1 MAIKTINFLPSVFRT
16 DTNQKFLNATL
27 DQLVTPPNL
36 QRINGYVGRTNAP
49 TFKSSDNY
57 QPEPSALRRNYQ
69 LEPSVVVKDA
79 NGNVNFFSS
88 YIDLLQQIKHDG
100 GLIDDH
106 SRLFASESY
115 SFDGLFDFDKLVNF
129 NQYYWLPDGP
139 DAVDI
144 YGANVDTERQFTV
157 TRDPVSGTYNIDG
170 YGTVDNPTLKLAHGG
185 IYTFVVD
192 QPGYP
197 FWIQSYPGTSGRRP
211 RQNNLTTRTIV
222 GVENN
227 GTDQGIITFRV
238 PQPTAQDYYTRMS
251 LVATVDGSTNLGYRQ
266 LQGQLL
272 STLTDSLGGID
283 GLKSQL
289 LNKTFIFTNQDIDD
303 VQWTISSNISGINTP
318 IDPAL
323 VVPVED
329 RRGVWRINLVA
340 NGSGDFTIDL
350 QTNIAVANN
359 QKVYVKGGVERGEF
373 TYYLDPDAQAFLP
386 VPDITAPS
394 AVLYYQDGAIAT
406 MVGFM
411 DVVSVSNST
420 INVDNEILGS
430 TNYTS
435 PNGVKFTNGLK
446 VRFDTS
452 AIPNSYDSKIYYV
465 DGVGTGIK
473 LLPITDFLT
482 PEDYAV
488 NGVES
493 QDYITINRGSM
504 DLNGWSRSNRWFHM
518 DVIISTASYNNV
530 ELILDQASRANRPII
545 EFDADIQLFN
555 FGRVAKAPIDILYL
569 DPIDAFEDI
578 ELETTYVLD
587 GVTLQDGMRVVF
599 ANDFD
604 PNITNK
610 IYTINI
616 ELINGV
622 NIINLVLADDYEI
635 QPYNNL
641 VVLQGT
647 SQGKEFYYD
656 GADWIESQAKTGI
669 NQTPLFDVIDTNGYS
684 ITDATIYPGSN
695 FTGTKIFSYKVGT
708 GNNDSVLGF
717 PLSYRNF
724 NQIGDIQFVNNF
736 DTDVFSYT
744 DNSNISL
751 NRNLLR
757 KNISLTQYTPRN
769 IWTTTS
775 EPSKQFQIIQS
786 VYNGTTA
793 GIPFD
798 ITANASG
805 QLPYF
810 RVYKNSIELSVSQYS
825 LLTIGVRKFVD
836 ITNSSPAL
844 GDHYD
849 ILIYSD
855 TVSDLGYYEVPK
867 NLDYNTENK
876 NFTDLTLGQ
885 LRNHLTTIVGNSN
898 RIVGNAL
905 GSNNIRDVPVKQQG
919 GSIVQHAS
927 PVLYSELFLVDH
939 DTNFIK
945 GLNLARH
952 EYSNIK
958 NKFLELSATMSGLDL
973 TDAVVTTDVIL
984 KKINEVKNRTFPWYY
999 SDMVPYGDTKNVIEY
1014 PIVNAEIRG
1023 YEITSIFDD
1032 FALSNRGTLVYINN
1046 VQLVKG
1052 LDYTFDTTRA
1062 GFTIAADYPL
1072 NAGDTLTIVEYENT
1086 DGNYIPETPT
1096 KLGLYPKFRPSMYLD
1111 NTYREPVMVIQGH
1124 DGSITPAFGDFRD
1137 DLLLEFEKRIYNNIK
1152 ADYTANDFDLHN
1164 YIPGKFRTQNYSY
1177 SEFNRLLTS
1186 PFLKWAGSN
1195 RVDFTNNTYFD
1206 AGDPFTWNYRRF
1218 RDSVNGEQ
1226 LTGAWRSIF
1235 KYMFDTDRPHQ
1246 CPWEMLGFSEQPDW
1260 WETRYGPAPY
1270 TGGNLVLW
1278 EELSRGYIHAGPRA
1292 GVDSRFAR
1300 PVLLNFIPVDEF
1312 GQLRSPDQFL
1322 VRGFNSNDANAS
1334 YAVGDQGPVETAWR
1348 RSSDF
1353 PFALQQAI
1361 AISQPGYY
1369 FGTLMNVT
1377 RYYKNTVLGQYV
1389 LSDTLGRITST
1400 EIDINGDATGLTVVR
1415 SAGYINWV
1423 ADYLKNQGIDPVTK
1437 LTTYFNNVKVQLAY
1451 KMAGFSDPTLLEVIA
1466 EQSSP
1471 TSTNSG
1477 VVIPAEN
1484 YNLAL
1489 YKSTPI
1495 NTIVYS
1501 AVIVEKSSNGYTVS
1515 GYDQDNPY
1523 FTIIP
1528 SLANNNAYGI
1538 KVNADTGVIYNDFQ
1552 QYKLTVPYGYE
1563 FTNKQQIVDFLIS
1576 YERYLRAIGM
1586 VMTEFDR
1593 DYEIQRD
1600 FKLSIREF
1608 LSWSQQGWK
1617 ETNILVLS
1625 PILNKLTLAVDSG
1638 TVDAIV
1644 NTPDGS
1650 RILDTGFGF
1659 IRKNQF
1665 TVTRTDNRF
1674 TVTANQGQT
1683 IALATLNVVE
1693 YEHVLIFDN
1702 TTVFN
1707 DIIYK
1712 PELGN
1717 RQYRLKLVGSKT
1729 GGWRGEMNPPGFI
1742 YNNPI
1747 IDEWLPGVDYNK
1759 GSLVTFKGLYYAA
1772 LSDLVAT
1779 TDFIIN
1785 DWRQIPGDQ
1794 VKSGLLPNFS
1804 YNAQRFNNVF
1814 DIDNPEPTLGMED
1827 FSQGMIGFSPR
1838 QYMTDFGIDKTTQ
1851 AKFYQG
1857 FIKEKGTINAIN
1869 AFTAAG
1875 FNGVTSTINLYE
1887 EWALRT
1893 GEYGAIENNQYVE
1906 LQLDEASFTGDPAT
1920 FTLLPNNGSS
1930 TDNIIGITPDLLYRN
1945 TSSYTPEI
1953 YLNRDDTSIYENDI
1967 LAAGYVNEND
1977 VDATIYDIGNYR
1989 SLNSKLSQVTIGY
2002 KIWCAKDFG
2011 GNWNVYRVYETGA
2024 AIISMTYGVDNSVEV
2039 TTKKS
2044 HDLYYGDLIVIK
2056 GFDDRFDGFYQVI
2069 NINSAVSINIIM
2081 TGSTLDQ
2088 LMNAQTVT
2096 GLAPI
2101 MRLQSQRL
2109 KSPTNLA
2116 DITPAKTWK
2125 DNDKLW
2131 VDDNGDGVWSVYNK
2145 STPWSAANLTTSGM
2159 NLTGNTY
2166 VSDSGYGSVAAI
2178 SSDGNFAAAGM
2189 PNVMNGN
2196 VAVFVANVTN
2206 GNVLSQIANIGTTDT
2221 ITEFGSSLDIRGNL
2235 LYVGAPGTSAQYGR
2249 VYVYSFNGNT
2259 TITQIQRLTSNWGS
2273 NTGNQFGYSISAS
2286 SDNTWLFVGAPN
2298 SGNVE
2303 VFHANANNYYTY
2315 ANTISVGSYANV
2327 AFGSIVKT
2335 TSDASQTIISAPYEA
2350 INGISAAGAVYVYDR
2365 SIETFTANGR
2375 TAFFTQQPITSSTVR
2390 VGINGVE
2397 QTAGFTS
2404 NATAI
2409 NFTTAPMVGM
2419 DVTIETNKF
2428 QLMEKL
2434 AAPSLTS
2441 GAGFGGAADISGND
2455 ADIYVSSPG
2464 YSEPGY
2470 HSGLVYRFVNTG
2482 ERYGEV
2488 LATATLP
2495 LVKVGDSFR
2504 INGRLITFGANSV
2517 GSTVGNIQSITAN
2530 INSANIAGIT
2540 ATVTLYDTITITS
2553 NIVSAVDKLVLTP
2566 GNNSNV
2572 FANLGITV
2580 YTNLQTIR
2588 HLGQDDINGFGTQL
2602 SINPS
2607 GNSLIVSGPGSTTY
2621 NNLTIDAETTLLD
2634 QGATTFL
2641 DPIPSAG
2648 AVYVY
2653 GLVSGALSGG
2663 AQDQMT
2669 FVQRLQNSIL
2679 TAYDQFGSSL
2689 ASSHDTLLIGA
2700 PGDDNTVIYADP
2712 ETGAFTRAINA
2723 GTYYTYYNFTGNV
2736 GWDTISSQTPKV
2748 DIDSITRMY
2757 LFDTVSNS
2765 ILTNLDHIDPAKG
2778 KLLGQAEQDIDFW
2791 TAYDPAVYNS
2801 AGATDYVSNDVS
2813 VNLDHTWG
2821 ATQVGKTWW
2830 NLDLVRF
2837 LDYEQGSLPYRA
2849 SNWATMFPGS
2859 QVQVAE
2865 WIVSSEIPGQY
2876 TGDGTPLY
2884 PDDNSAFVS
2893 ETYVDPATKIIRSRY
2908 YYWVINKTSVD
2919 TNITARRNSIV
2930 TLEDMIKNP
2939 QAQGIPYA
2947 AVLRN
2952 DTVSLYNISN
2962 YITGNTTVLHID
2974 YDFVKNENII
2984 HSEYQLIQEGNANSD
2999 IPERIVNKLRDSLA
3013 GRDQYNRAV
3022 PDTTLPIQSNVGI
3035 DRGQTIF
3042 VDRIAAV
3049 KSWVAYVNTVLL
3061 TVPVVNDF
3069 IIDRLYSSEALPIA
3083 EDYDLTVDSYEEL
3096 GYIDVNGL
3104 QSGYVVLVIN
3114 DETQQGLWSTY
3125 TFATSGA
3132 TAAFTLTTTQ
3142 SYYTPFYWSK
3152 IDWYDS
3158 TYEYTVKP
3166 TYQVATI
3173 ADIQTLT
3180 LSSGNTVK
3188 VLNNGRGQWEVYRYD
3203 DTLTESL
3210 VGVQSGTIQLNSNL
3224 YDGSP
3229 ASQYEIRIIF
3239 DTLQN
3244 DIFRERLA
3252 GKFNEMFFFLI
3263 NYILTEQKTVDWI
3276 FKTSF
3281 VSIVH
3286 QLRKLE
3292 QFPNYIRDNQTY
3304 YESYINEVKPYRT
3317 SLREYL
3323 LDYQGSDTYTH
3334 DVTDFDLPST
3344 YDSELGKYRSPDLT
3358 MDKDV
3363 TTVSTTDIY
3372 KDWYANYG
3380 YGIGSIDVVNA
3391 GETQDIPVI
3400 TLGLWNAAT
3409 TVNAGDYVTQPSTG
3423 ANGRVYIN
3431 SVDTIMTLQEV
3442 TGAFTNIIEQLTL
3455 SSNANVWVGNVVTQ
3469 LSTGAYGDVYYT
3481 STGNIVTISNVV
3493 GAFDTTAAANTYLYR
3508 DSATLVANVTAIS
3521 IDNAYI
3527 FRNGANLQVNVGD
3540 INSYTLQSG
3549 GYYEVPQ
3556 VTVTGGGGTGA
3567 NVIAHLDVLT
3577 NTISR
3582 FEIIKPG
3589 TGFTSQPT
3597 ININGTGSG
3606 ALAYAHLV
3614 GEYYIDSLPTTDLT
3628 ISSNVTVYTGN
3639 VVFQPNT
3646 VSQGTVY
3653 ADVINGNVISLIDTS
3668 GTFNNGNL
3676 LYLADSNLATSVTA
3690 VNSYTQ
3696 FIDKSYNKVRTF
3708 NSNLKFDRVSYTSS
3722 IIDWAS
3728 NVTIAANANVRYAGA
3743 AWQAKANVYSTT
3755 TMKLNGNITANVGDY
3770 ITQANANGN
3779 AQVVT
3784 AITAANVITV
3794 GNLTGTYYARGG
3806 NIRINGVSSNVRPAT
3821 VNNIFDY
3828 SQYTKIG
3835 AGDFDNANDRIMAY
3849 YAPGEGMP
3857 GRDLHK
3863 LVYGVEYPGVQ
3874 VQGVKFNAFSSNITS
3889 NIISYHHG
3897 NLSLISSNIIT
3908 RLTLSTNA
3916 NVWVGNTITQLSTGA
3931 YGNVYS
3937 ISTGNVVTLSSVVGA
3952 FSSSTANIY
3961 VYRDGAN
3968 LTANVTAISN
3978 VNDYFDF
3985 TTTEYATGEYLT
3997 VSNLD
4002 LPVSANLTFKIVNIT
4017 NDRLQLS
4024 EIAGATFSI
4033 AHGSNVALRYYDDND
4048 PINLDSSIQSAYM
4061 DSALGTRAEDINI
4074 DGGAYYDTF
4083 SSHAPEELIP
4093 GQTFDHLAIKV
4104 YTKLFSNT
4112 QIVAYRMVSNTI
4124 ANSSG
4129 TNASLWPQYYKIAN
4143 TSVLSANLNLT
4154 DTSISVANASVF
4166 STPNIAYN
4174 TPGVIYINSEKI
4186 IYWRNYATE
4195 SKIAW
4200 AANAVISTG
4209 SLITYSG
4216 NIYLTSGNVYATTFA
4231 NITANVTQVSA
4242 NTLAQIRRGADK
4254 TGTPLVHAS
4263 GSTVEDSGYTALIPS
4278 SGSTDGN
4285 VHLGTWLNLNPDTAQ
4300 RSFVTDLGD
4309 FMTNEADAYITTT
4322 YSSAFLEG
4330 SGLENSDTVQAVFLR
4345 GS

>member
-57 QPEPSALRRNYQ
+57 QPEPTALRQNYQ

-88 YIDLLQQIKHDG
+88 YIDLLQQIKHNG
-100 GLIDDH
+100 GLTDNQ

-139 DAVDI
+139 AAVDV
-144 YGANVDTERQFTV
+144 YGSNVDTERQFV
-157 TRDPVSGTYNIDG
+157 ITRDPVSGTYNIDG

-185 IYTFVVD
+185 VYTFVVD
-192 QPGYP
+192 QPGFP
-197 FWIQSYPGTSGRRP
+197 FWVQSYPGTSGRRP

-222 GVENN
+222 GVDNN

-251 LVATVDGSTNLGYRQ
+251 LVATVDGSTDISYQQ

-289 LNKTFIFTNQDIDD
+289 LNKTIIFTNQDIDD
-303 VQWTISSNISGINTP
+303 VLWTIPSNVSGINTP

-323 VVPVED
+323 VVPVSD
-329 RRGVWRINLVA
+329 RRGVWRINLVD
-340 NGSGDFTIDL
+340 NGLGDYTIDL
-350 QTNIAVANN
+350 QTNIAVTTN
-359 QKVYVKGGVERGEF
+359 QKVYVKGGVEHGEY

-394 AVLYYQDGAIAT
+394 AVLYYQDGVTASMIGA
-406 MVGFM
+406 M
-411 DVVSVSNST
+411 DIVNVNSST
-420 INVDNEILGS
+420 INVDTEILGR
-430 TNYTS
+430 TNYIS
-435 PNGVKFTNGLK
+435 PNGVTFTNGLK

-452 AIPNSYDSKIYYV
+452 ATPNSYDSKVYYV
-465 DGVGTGIK
+465 DGVGTSIR
-473 LLPITDFLT
+473 LLPVTDFLT

-488 NGVES
+488 NGVQT
-493 QDYITINRGSM
+493 QDYITINRSSM
-504 DLNGWSRSNRWFHM
+504 DLNGWSRSNRWFHI
-518 DVIISTASYNNV
+518 DVIASTATYNNV
-530 ELILDQASRANRPII
+530 ELMLDQSARANRPII
-545 EFDADIQLFN
+545 EFDADVQLFN

-569 DPIDAFEDI
+569 DAIDAFEDV
-578 ELETTYVLD
+578 ELQSTYTLD
-587 GVTLQDGMRVVF
+587 GVVLEDGMRIVF
-599 ANDFD
+599 ANNVD

-610 IYTINI
+610 IYIINV
-616 ELINGV
+616 EQINSV
-622 NIINLVLADDYEI
+622 SAINLVLAGDYEI

-669 NQTPLFDVIDTNGYS
+669 NQPPLFDIVDTNGYS
-684 ITDATIYPGSN
+684 ISDTAIYPGSD
-695 FTGTKIFSYKVGT
+695 FIGTKLFSYKTGS

-736 DTDVFSYT
+736 DTDTFNYT
-744 DNSNISL
+744 DNAGVAL

-757 KNISLTQYTPRN
+757 KNNSLTDYTPRN
-769 IWTTTS
+769 IWVTMS
-775 EPSKQFQIIQS
+775 EDSKQFQIIES
-786 VYNGTTA
+786 VYDGTTS
-793 GIPFD
+793 GIPID
-798 ITANASG
+798 ISANTSG

-810 RVYKNSIELSVSQYS
+810 RVYKNSLELTTSQYA
-825 LLTIGVRKFVD
+825 LLTIGVRMFVD
-836 ITNSSPAL
+836 ITNSSPVI

-849 ILIYSD
+849 ILIYSN
-855 TVSDLGYYEVPK
+855 TVSDLGYYQVPK

-876 NFTDLTLGQ
+876 NFADLTLGQ

-905 GSNNIRDVPVKQQG
+905 GANNVRDVPIKQQG

-927 PVLYSELFLVDH
+927 PVLYSELFLIDK
-939 DTNFIK
+939 DANFLK

-958 NKFLELSATMSGLDL
+958 NKFLELAATTPGLDL
-973 TDAVVTTDVIL
+973 TNAVATTDVLL
-984 KKINEVKNRTFPWYY
+984 KQINQVKNRTFPWYY
-999 SDMVPYGDTKNVIEY
+999 SDMVPYGDTKTVIEY
-1014 PIVNAEIRG
+1014 PIVNAEIRD

-1032 FALSNRGTLVYINN
+1032 YALSNRGVLVYINN
-1046 VQLVKG
+1046 QQLVKG
-1052 LDYTFDTTRA
+1052 LDYTFDITRA
-1062 GFTIAADYPL
+1062 GFTISADYPL
-1072 NAGDTLTIVEYENT
+1072 TAGDTLTIVEYENT

-1111 NTYREPVMVIQGH
+1111 DTYREPVMVIQGH

-1137 DLLLEFEKRIYNNIK
+1137 DLLLELEKRIYNNIK
-1152 ADYTANDFDLHN
+1152 ADYTANDFDLYN

-1186 PFLKWAGSN
+1186 PFLRWAGSN

-1218 RDSVNGEQ
+1218 RDSINGEQ

-1235 KYMFDTDRPHQ
+1235 KFMFDTDRPHQ

-1278 EELSRGYIHAGPRA
+1278 EEMSRGYIHAGPRA
-1292 GVDSRFAR
+1292 GTDSRFAR
-1300 PVLLNFIPVDEF
+1300 TALTSFIPVDEF
-1312 GQLRSPDQFL
+1312 GQLRSPEQFL
-1322 VRGFNSNDANAS
+1322 VREFNSNDVNAS

-1377 RYYKNTVLGQYV
+1377 RYYKNTDLNQYI

-1400 EIDINGDATGLTVVR
+1400 EVNINGDATSGTVVR
-1415 SAGYINWV
+1415 AAGYINWIT
-1423 ADYLKNQGIDPVTK
+1423 DYLKNQGIDPVTK
-1437 LTTYFNNVKVQLAY
+1437 LTTYFDNVQVQLAY
-1451 KMAGFSDPTLLEVIA
+1451 KMAGYSDPSLLEVIA

-1489 YKSTPI
+1489 YKSTPVS
-1495 NTIVYS
+1495 TIVYS
-1501 AVIVEKSSNGYTVS
+1501 AVIVEKSANGYTVS
-1515 GYDQDNPY
+1515 GYNQDNPY

-1538 KVNADTGVIYNDFQ
+1538 KINADTGVIYNDFQ

-1576 YERYLRAIGM
+1576 YERYLRAIGI

-1593 DYEIQRD
+1593 DYELQRD
-1600 FKLSIREF
+1600 FKLSVREF
-1608 LSWSQQGWK
+1608 LVWSQQGWK
-1617 ETNILVLS
+1617 ESNILVLS
-1625 PILNKLTLAVDSG
+1625 PILNKLSLSVDSG
-1638 TVDAIV
+1638 TVDEIV
-1644 NTPDGS
+1644 NSPDGS

-1674 TVTANQGQT
+1674 TITANHGQT

-1729 GGWRGEMNPPGFI
+1729 GAWRGEMNPPGFI

-1759 GSLVTFKGLYYAA
+1759 GSLVTFKGLYYAS
-1772 LSDLVAT
+1772 LSDLVASPE
-1779 TDFIIN
+1779 FVIN
-1785 DWRQIPGDQ
+1785 DWRQVPSDQ
-1794 VKSGLLPNFS
+1794 IKSGMLPNFS

-1814 DIDNPEPTLGMED
+1814 DIDNPEPTMGMED

-1893 GEYGAIENNQYVE
+1893 GEYGAIENNQFVE
-1906 LQLDEASFTGDPAT
+1906 LQLDEASFTGDPST

-1945 TSSYTPEI
+1945 STSYSPEI
-1953 YLNRDDTSIYENDI
+1953 YPNRDDSSIYENDI
-1967 LAAGYVNEND
+1967 FTAGYVNEND

-1989 SLNSKLSQVTIGY
+1989 SLNSKLGQVSVGY

-2011 GNWNVYRVYETGA
+2011 GNWNVYRTYETNSVV
-2024 AIISMTYGVDNSVEV
+2024 ISMTYGVDSTVEV
-2039 TTKKS
+2039 ITKKP
-2044 HDLYYGDLIVIK
+2044 HGLYYGDLIVIK
-2056 GFDDRFDGFYQVI
+2056 GFDNRFDGFYQI
-2069 NINSAVSINIIM
+2069 TNINSAVSINIIM
-2081 TGSTLDQ
+2081 TGSTLTQ
-2088 LMNAQTVT
+2088 MMSAQTVT

-2116 DITPAKTWK
+2116 DITPIKTWK

-2131 VDDNGDGVWSVYNK
+2131 VDDNGDGNWEVYNK
-2145 STPWSAANLTTSGM
+2145 STPWSAANLATSGM
-2159 NLTGNTY
+2159 TLTGNTY
-2166 VSDSGYGSVAAI
+2166 VSDSGYGTVAAI

-2189 PNVMNGN
+2189 VNVLNGN

-2221 ITEFGSSLDIRGNL
+2221 VSGFGSSLDIRGNL

-2249 VYVYSFNGNT
+2249 VYVHSFNGNT
-2259 TITQIQRLTSNWGS
+2259 TITQIQKLTSNWGS
-2273 NTGNQFGYSISAS
+2273 NTGNKFGYSISAS
-2286 SDNTWLFVGAPN
+2286 SDNVWLFVGAPG

-2315 ANTISVGSYANV
+2315 ANTITVGSYANV
-2327 AFGSIVKT
+2327 SFGSIVKT
-2335 TSDASQTIISAPYEA
+2335 TSDASQTIISAPYETV
-2350 INGISAAGAVYVYDR
+2350 NGISAAGSVYVYDR
-2365 SIETFTANGR
+2365 SMETFTANGR
-2375 TAFFTQQPITSSTVR
+2375 TAFFTQHPITSSTVR
-2390 VGINGVE
+2390 VSVNDIE
-2397 QTAGFTS
+2397 QTSGFTS

-2409 NFTTAPMVGM
+2409 AFTNAPVVGM
-2419 DVTIETNKF
+2419 AVRVETNKF

-2434 AAPSLTS
+2434 SAPSLTS

-2504 INGRLITFGANSV
+2504 INEQLITFGANSA

-2553 NIVSAVDKLVLTP
+2553 NIASAVDKLVLTP

-2602 SINPS
+2602 SVNPS
-2607 GNSLIVSGPGSTTY
+2607 GNALIVSGPGSTTY
-2621 NNLTIDAETTLLD
+2621 NSLVIDAATTLLD
-2634 QGATTFL
+2634 QGSTTFL

-2653 GLVSGALSGG
+2653 GLVNSALSGGG

-2669 FVQRLQNSIL
+2669 FVQRLQNSTL

-2712 ETGAFTRAINA
+2712 ETGVLTRASNA

-2736 GWDTISSQTPKV
+2736 GWDTISSQGPKV
-2748 DIDSITRMY
+2748 DIDSVTRMY
-2757 LFDTVSNS
+2757 LFDTISNT

-2791 TAYDPAVYNS
+2791 TSYDPAVYNS

-2813 VNLDHTWG
+2813 INLDHTWG
-2821 ATQVGKTWW
+2821 ASQVGKTWW

-2837 LDYEQGSLPYRA
+2837 LDYEQGSLSYRA

-2865 WIVSSEIPGQY
+2865 WIVSSELPGQY

-2884 PDDNSAFVS
+2884 PADNSAFVS
-2893 ETYVDPATKIIRSRY
+2893 ETYVDTSTKIVRSRY
-2908 YYWVINKTSVD
+2908 YYWVINKTSID
-2919 TNITARRNSIV
+2919 TNKTARRNSIV
-2930 TLEDMIKNP
+2930 TIEDMIKNP

-2952 DTVSLYNISN
+2952 DTVSLYNVSN
-2962 YITGNTTVLHID
+2962 HITGNTTVLHID
-2974 YDFVKNENII
+2974 YDYVKNDNII

-3013 GRDQYNRAV
+3013 GRDQYNRTV
-3022 PDTTLPIQSNVGI
+3022 PDAALPMQSNVGI

-3049 KSWVAYVNTVLL
+3049 KSWVSYVNTVLM

-3069 IIDRLYSSEALPIA
+3069 IIDRLYTAEAQPIA
-3083 EDYDLTVDSYEEL
+3083 EDYDLSIATHEQLS
-3096 GYIDVNGL
+3096 YIDTNGML
-3104 QSGYVVLVIN
+3104 SGYVVLVIN
-3114 DETQQGLWSTY
+3114 DETQQGLWATY
-3125 TFATSGA
+3125 TWSGSSFP
-3132 TAAFTLTTTQ
+3132 TIPTTKQ

-3180 LSSGNTVK
+3180 LSAGNTVK

-3203 DTLTESL
+3203 TTLTESL

-3229 ASQYEIRIIF
+3229 TSQYEIRIIF

-3244 DIFRERLA
+3244 DIFRERLS

-3281 VSIVH
+3281 ISIVH

-3323 LDYQGSDTYTH
+3323 LDYQGSDTYEH

-3344 YDSELGKYRSPDLT
+3344 YDAELKKYRSPDLT

-3363 TTVSTTDIY
+3363 ITVSTTAIY

-3380 YGIGSIDVVNA
+3380 YGIGAVDVVNA
-3391 GETQDIPVI
+3391 GDTTDIPVI
-3400 TLGLWNAAT
+3400 TLGLWNAAA
-3409 TVNAGDYVTQPSTG
+3409 TVNAGDYITQPSTG

-3431 SVDTIMTLQEV
+3431 SVDTIITLYNV

-3469 LSTGAYGDVYYT
+3469 LSTGAYGDVYVT
-3481 STGNIVTISNVV
+3481 STGNVVTLSNVV
-3493 GAFDTTAAANTYLYR
+3493 GAFDTTATANTYVYR
-3508 DSATLVANVTAIS
+3508 NGANLTSKVTAVS

-3527 FRNGANLQVNVGD
+3527 YRSGANLLVNVGD
-3540 INSYTLQSG
+3540 VNSYTLQSG
-3549 GYYEVPQ
+3549 GYYDVPQ
-3556 VTVTGGGGTGA
+3556 VTVTGGGGSGA
-3567 NVIAHLDVLT
+3567 NIIAYVDALT

-3582 FEIIKPG
+3582 FEVVKPG
-3589 TGFTSQPT
+3589 TGYTSQPT

-3606 ALAYAHLV
+3606 GLAYARLV

-3628 ISSNVTVYTGN
+3628 ISNNVTVYTGN

-3646 VSQGTVY
+3646 VSEGTVY
-3653 ADVINGNVISLIDTS
+3653 ADVINGNVISLIDTY
-3668 GTFNNGNL
+3668 GTFNAGNL

-3696 FIDKSYNKVRTF
+3696 FIDKSYHKVRTF

-3728 NVTIAANANVRYAGA
+3728 NVTIAANANVRYAGS
-3743 AWQAKANVYSTT
+3743 AWQALANVYSTA

-3770 ITQANANGN
+3770 ITQANTDGN
-3779 AQVVT
+3779 AQVIT

-3806 NIRINGVSSNVRPAT
+3806 NISINGIVSNVRPAT

-3828 SQYTKIG
+3828 SKYTPIG
-3835 AGDFDNANDRIMAY
+3835 AGEFDNANDRIMAY
-3849 YAPGEGMP
+3849 YTPGEGMP

-3863 LVYGVEYPGVQ
+3863 LVYGIEYPGVL
-3874 VQGVKFNAFSSNITS
+3874 VQGVKFDAISSIITS
-3889 NIISYHHG
+3889 NILSYHHN
-3897 NLSLISSNIIT
+3897 NLSLISSNI
-3908 RLTLSTNA
+3908 
-3916 NVWVGNTITQLSTGA
+3916 
-3931 YGNVYS
+3931 
-3937 ISTGNVVTLSSVVGA
+3937 SV
-3952 FSSSTANIY
+3952 
-3961 VYRDGAN
+3961 
-3968 LTANVTAISN
+3968 
-3978 VNDYFDF
+3978 FDF
-3985 TTTEYATGEYLT
+3985 TTISYATGEYLT
-3997 VSNLD
+3997 VANLD
-4002 LPVSANLTFKIVNIT
+4002 LPVTANLIFKIVNIT

-4024 EIAGATFSI
+4024 EFSGTTFNI
-4033 AHGSNVALRYYDDND
+4033 THGSNVALRYYDSSD
-4048 PINLDSSIQSAYM
+4048 PVNLDSSIQSAYL
-4061 DSALGTRAEDINI
+4061 DTNLGLRAEDINI
-4074 DGGAYYDTF
+4074 DGGAYYDTY

-4093 GQTFDHLAIKV
+4093 GQTFDHLDIKV

-4112 QIVAYRMVSNTI
+4112 QTVAYRMVSNAI
-4124 ANSSG
+4124 ADSSS
-4129 TNASLWPQYYKIAN
+4129 TDIRYWPKYYKIAN
-4143 TSVLSANLNLT
+4143 TSVLTSNLNLT
-4154 DTSISVANASVF
+4154 DTSVSVADASVF
-4166 STPNIAYN
+4166 LSPDISMNI
-4174 TPGVIYINSEKI
+4174 PGVIYINGEKI
-4186 IYWRNYATE
+4186 VYWRNYLTE
-4195 SKIAW
+4195 NKYVWS
-4200 AANAVISTG
+4200 ANAQINTG
-4209 SLITYSG
+4209 SLITYGG
-4216 NIYLTSGNVYATTFA
+4216 NIYLTLGNVYATTFSNISA
-4231 NITANVTQVSA
+4231 NITQVSA

-4254 TGTPLVHAS
+4254 TGAPLVHTI
-4263 GSTVEDSGYTALIPS
+4263 GSTVEDCSYTSTIPS
-4278 SGSTDGN
+4278 SGLADGN
-4285 VHLGTWLNLNPDTAQ
+4285 VHLGTWLALNLDTTQ
-4300 RSFVTDLGD
+4300 RNLVTDLGD
-4309 FMTNEADAYITTT
+4309 FMTTETASYITT
-4322 YSSAFLEG
+4322 AFTTSPLNGTGLEG
-4330 SGLENSDTVQAVFLR
+4330 SDTVQAVFLR

>member
-57 QPEPSALRRNYQ
+57 QPESTALRQNYQ
-69 LEPSVVVKDA
+69 LEPSVVVKDT

-100 GLIDDH
+100 GLIDNQ

-129 NQYYWLPDGP
+129 NQYYWLPDGT
-139 DAVDI
+139 DAVDV
-144 YGANVDTERQFTV
+144 YGANVDTERQFIV

-170 YGTVDNPTLKLAHGG
+170 YGTADNPTLKLAHGG
-185 IYTFVVD
+185 VYTFVVD

-197 FWIQSYPGTSGRRP
+197 FWIQSYPGVSGRRP

-238 PQPTAQDYYTRMS
+238 PQPTAQDYYTRMR
-251 LVATVDGSTNLGYRQ
+251 LVATVDGSTDLSYQQ

-272 STLTDSLGGID
+272 STLTDTLGGID

-289 LNKTFIFTNQDIDD
+289 LNKTIIFTNQDIDD
-303 VQWTISSNISGINTP
+303 VLWTIPSNVSGINTP

-323 VVPVED
+323 VVPVAD
-329 RRGVWRINLVA
+329 RRGVWRINLVD
-340 NGSGDFTIDL
+340 NGLGDYTIDL
-350 QTNIAVANN
+350 QTNIAVSTN
-359 QKVYVKGGVERGEF
+359 QKVYVKGGIEHGEF

-394 AVLYYQDGAIAT
+394 AVLYYQDGARST
-406 MVGFM
+406 MVGTM
-411 DVVSVSNST
+411 DVVNVNSST
-420 INVDNEILGS
+420 INVDTEIIGK

-435 PNGVKFTNGLK
+435 PNGVVFTNGLK
-446 VRFDTS
+446 VIFDTS
-452 AIPNSYDSKIYYV
+452 ATPNSYDSKTYYV
-465 DGVGTGIK
+465 EGVGTSIK
-473 LLPITDFLT
+473 LLPVTDFLT
-482 PEDYAV
+482 PEDYAT
-488 NGVES
+488 NGLQA
-493 QDYITINRGSM
+493 QDYITIKRSAMN
-504 DLNGWSRSNRWFHM
+504 LNGWSRSNRWFHM
-518 DVIISTASYNNV
+518 DVIAATAAYNNV
-530 ELILDQASRANRPII
+530 ELMLDQTARANRPII

-569 DPIDAFEDI
+569 DPIDAFEDV
-578 ELETTYVLD
+578 ELQSTYTLD
-587 GVTLQDGMRVVF
+587 GVVLEDGMRIVF

-604 PNITNK
+604 PNVTNK
-610 IYTINI
+610 IYVINI
-616 ELINGV
+616 ETINSV
-622 NIINLVLADDYEI
+622 SAINLVLSDDYEI
-635 QPYNNL
+635 RPYNNL

-669 NQTPLFDVIDTNGYS
+669 NQTPLFDIIDTNGYS
-684 ITDATIYPGSN
+684 ISDTSLYPGSD
-695 FTGTKIFSYKVGT
+695 FAGTKLFSYKTGT
-708 GNNDSVLGF
+708 GNADSVLGF

-736 DTDVFSYT
+736 DTDTFSYT
-744 DNSNISL
+744 DNTGVAL
-751 NRNLLR
+751 NRGLLR
-757 KNISLTQYTPRN
+757 KNNSLTEYTPRN
-769 IWTTTS
+769 IWVTAS
-775 EPSKQFQIIQS
+775 EDSKQFQIIES
-786 VYNGTTA
+786 VYDGTTA
-793 GIPFD
+793 GIPID
-798 ITANASG
+798 ITANTSG

-810 RVYKNSIELSVSQYS
+810 RVYKNSAELSTSQYA
-825 LLTIGVRKFVD
+825 LLTIGVRMFVD
-836 ITNSSPAL
+836 ITNSSPIT

-855 TVSDLGYYEVPK
+855 TVSDLGYYQVPK
-867 NLDYNTENK
+867 NLDFNTENK

-898 RIVGNAL
+898 RVVGNAL
-905 GSNNIRDVPVKQQG
+905 GANNVRDVPIKQQG

-927 PVLYSELFLVDH
+927 PVLYSELFLVDK
-939 DTNFIK
+939 DANFLK

-952 EYSNIK
+952 EYSNVK
-958 NKFLELSATMSGLDL
+958 NKFLELAATTPGLDL
-973 TDAVVTTDVIL
+973 TDAVATTDVLL
-984 KKINEVKNRTFPWYY
+984 KKINAVKNRTFPWYY

-1032 FALSNRGTLVYINN
+1032 YALGNRGVLVYINN

-1052 LDYTFDTTRA
+1052 LDYTFDTDRA
-1062 GFTIAADYPL
+1062 GFTISSAYPL

-1111 NTYREPVMVIQGH
+1111 DTYRGPVMVIQGH

-1152 ADYTANDFDLHN
+1152 ADYTANDFDLYN

-1195 RVDFTNNTYFD
+1195 RVDFTNNNYFD

-1218 RDSVNGEQ
+1218 RDSINGDQ

-1270 TGGNLVLW
+1270 TGGNQVLW
-1278 EELSRGYIHAGPRA
+1278 EEMSRGYIHAGPRA
-1292 GVDSRFAR
+1292 GTDSRFAR
-1300 PVLLNFIPVDEF
+1300 TALLNFIPVDEF

-1377 RYYKNTVLGQYV
+1377 RYYKNVDLNQYV
-1389 LSDTLGRITST
+1389 LSDTLGRITSK
-1400 EIDINGDATGLTVVR
+1400 EINVNGDATSGTVVR
-1415 SAGYINWV
+1415 AAGYINWI
-1423 ADYLKNQGIDPVTK
+1423 ADYLKNQGIDPVAK
-1437 LTTYFNNVKVQLAY
+1437 LTTYFDNVQVQLAY
-1451 KMAGFSDPTLLEVIA
+1451 KMAGYSDPTLLEVIA

-1489 YKSTPI
+1489 HKSTPVS
-1495 NTIVYS
+1495 TIVYS
-1501 AVIVEKSSNGYTVS
+1501 AVIVEKSSRGYTVS
-1515 GYDQDNPY
+1515 GYNQDNPY

-1576 YERYLRAIGM
+1576 YERYLRAIGI

-1600 FKLSIREF
+1600 FKLSVREF

-1617 ETNILVLS
+1617 ESNILVLS
-1625 PILNKLTLAVDSG
+1625 PILNKLSLNVDSG
-1638 TVDAIV
+1638 TVDEIV
-1644 NTPDGS
+1644 NSPDGS

-1674 TVTANQGQT
+1674 TITSNHGQT

-1729 GGWRGEMNPPGFI
+1729 GAWRGEMNPPGFI

-1747 IDEWLPGVDYNK
+1747 IDSWLPGVDYNK

-1779 TDFIIN
+1779 PDFVIN
-1785 DWRQIPGDQ
+1785 DWRQVPSDQ
-1794 VKSGLLPNFS
+1794 IKSGMLPNFS
-1804 YNAQRFNNVF
+1804 YNAQRFNNIF
-1814 DIDNPEPTLGMED
+1814 DIDNPEPTMGMED

-1906 LQLDEASFTGDPAT
+1906 LQLDEATFTGDPST
-1920 FTLLPNNGSS
+1920 FTLLPNNGVS
-1930 TDNIIGITPDLLYRN
+1930 TDSIIGITPDLLYRN
-1945 TSSYTPEI
+1945 TTSYTPEI

-1967 LAAGYVNEND
+1967 FTAGYVNEND
-1977 VDATIYDIGNYR
+1977 VDTTIYNIGNYR
-1989 SLNSKLSQVTIGY
+1989 SLNSKLGQVTIGY
-2002 KIWCAKDFG
+2002 KIWCALDF
-2011 GNWNVYRVYETGA
+2011 NNSWNVYRVYETDSTVIA
-2024 AIISMTYGVDNSVEV
+2024 LNYSVDISVEV
-2039 TTKKS
+2039 TTKKP
-2044 HDLYYGDLIVIK
+2044 HGLYYSDLIVIK
-2056 GFDDRFDGFYQVI
+2056 GFDDRFDGFYQIV
-2069 NINSAVSINIIM
+2069 NINSATSFNVIM

-2088 LMNAQTVT
+2088 IKSAQRVT
-2096 GLAPI
+2096 GIAAI
-2101 MRLQSQRL
+2101 MRLQSLRL
-2109 KSPTNLA
+2109 KQPTDLST
-2116 DITPAKTWK
+2116 IIPAKTWK
-2125 DNDKLW
+2125 PNDKLW
-2131 VDDNGDGVWSVYNK
+2131 VDDSGDGAWAVYNK
-2145 STPWSAANLTTSGM
+2145 TEPWNGPDSAGSSVMLMANTAVANSGF
-2159 NLTGNTY
+2159 
-2166 VSDSGYGSVAAI
+2166 GSVVSI
-2178 SSDGNFAAAGM
+2178 RSDAKLAAAGM
-2189 PNVMNGN
+2189 PDVLNGN

-2206 GNVLSQIANIGTTDT
+2206 GNVLTQIANVGTTGLNT
-2221 ITEFGSSLDIRGNL
+2221 RFGSSLDIRGNL
-2235 LYVGAPGTSAQYGR
+2235 IYIGATYAGATRTGPEYGR
-2249 VYVYSFNGNT
+2249 VYVYSFDGNT
-2259 TITQIQRLTSNWGS
+2259 TVTQIQRLTSNWSS
-2273 NTGNQFGYSISAS
+2273 NTDNKFGQSISAS
-2286 SDNTWLFVGAPN
+2286 DDNKWLFIGAPGA
-2298 SGNVE
+2298 GNVE
-2303 VFHANANNYYTY
+2303 VFHANTTNYYTY
-2315 ANTISVGSYANV
+2315 ANTITVGGYANV
-2327 AFGSIVKT
+2327 GFGSIVKT
-2335 TSDASQTIISAPYEA
+2335 TSDASQTIISAPYA
-2350 INGISAAGAVYVYDR
+2350 TVSGTSAAGAVYVYDR
-2365 SIETFTANGR
+2365 SMEAFTANGR

-2390 VGINGVE
+2390 VSVNGVE
-2397 QTAGFTS
+2397 QTSGFTA
-2404 NATAI
+2404 NTTAI
-2409 NFTTAPMVGM
+2409 AFTNAPIVGM
-2419 DVTIETNKF
+2419 EVVIETNKF
-2428 QLMEKL
+2428 QLIEKL
-2434 AAPSLTS
+2434 SAPSLTS
-2441 GAGFGGAADISGND
+2441 GASFGGAVDISGND

-2482 ERYGEV
+2482 DRYGEV

-2517 GSTVGNIQSITAN
+2517 GSTVGNILSITAN

-2540 ATVTLYDTITITS
+2540 ATTTVYDTITITS
-2553 NIVSAVDKLVLTP
+2553 NIATSENRLVLTP

-2588 HLGQDDINGFGTQL
+2588 HLGHDDINGFGTQL
-2602 SINPS
+2602 AVNPS
-2607 GNSLIVSGPGSTTY
+2607 GNTLIVSGPGSTTY
-2621 NNLTIDAETTLLD
+2621 NSLTIDNAATLLD

-2653 GLVSGALSGG
+2653 GLVQGAMAGG
-2663 AQDQMT
+2663 TQDQMA
-2669 FVQRLQNSIL
+2669 FVQRLQN
-2679 TAYDQFGSSL
+2679 TQVAAYDQFGSSL
-2689 ASSHDTLLIGA
+2689 ASSHTTLLVGA
-2700 PGDDNTVIYADP
+2700 PGTDSSLSLDPNTGDISN
-2712 ETGAFTRAINA
+2712 ISNA
-2723 GTYYTYYNFTGNV
+2723 GFVYTYHNTAGNV
-2736 GWDTISSQTPKV
+2736 GWDMISQQGSKV

-2757 LFDTVSNS
+2757 LFDTISNT

-2791 TAYDPAVYNS
+2791 TSYDPAVYNS
-2801 AGATDYVSNDVS
+2801 AGATDYISNDVS

-2837 LDYEQGSLPYRA
+2837 LDYEQGSLSYRA

-2865 WIVSSEIPGQY
+2865 WIVSSELPGQY

-2884 PDDNSAFVS
+2884 PAGDSAFVS
-2893 ETYVDPATKIIRSRY
+2893 ETYVDSATKIIRSRY

-2919 TNITARRNSIV
+2919 TNMTARRNSIV

-2952 DTVSLYNISN
+2952 DTISLHNISN

-2974 YDFVKNENII
+2974 YDYVKNDNII

-3013 GRDQYNRAV
+3013 GRDQYNRVV
-3022 PDTTLPIQSNVGI
+3022 PDATLPIQSNVGI

-3049 KSWVAYVNTVLL
+3049 KSWVAYVNTVLM

-3069 IIDRLYSSEALPIA
+3069 IIDRLYTAEAQPIA
-3083 EDYDLTVDSYEEL
+3083 EDYDLSIATHEQLS
-3096 GYIDVNGL
+3096 YIDTNGKL
-3104 QSGYVVLVIN
+3104 PGYVVLVAN
-3114 DETQQGLWSTY
+3114 DETQQGLWATY
-3125 TFATSGA
+3125 TWSGS
-3132 TAAFTLTTTQ
+3132 AFTLTTTQ

-3152 IDWYDS
+3152 TDWYDS

-3180 LSSGNTVK
+3180 LSAGNTVK

-3203 DTLTESL
+3203 AKLTESL
-3210 VGVQSGTIQLNSNL
+3210 VGVQSGTVQLNSNL

-3229 ASQYEIRIIF
+3229 TSQYEIRIIF

-3244 DIFRERLA
+3244 DIFKERLS

-3281 VSIVH
+3281 ISIVH

-3344 YDSELGKYRSPDLT
+3344 YDAALKKYRSPDLT
-3358 MDKDV
+3358 MDKDI
-3363 TTVSTTDIY
+3363 TTVSTTAIY
-3372 KDWYANYG
+3372 KDWYDNYG

-3391 GETQDIPVI
+3391 GDTTDIPVI

-3423 ANGRVYIN
+3423 ANGQVYIN
-3431 SVDTIMTLQEV
+3431 SVDTIITLQNV
-3442 TGAFTNIIEQLTL
+3442 TGTFTNIIEQLTL
-3455 SSNANVWVGNVVTQ
+3455 SVNANVWVGNTVTQ
-3469 LSTGAYGDVYYT
+3469 LSTGARGDVYAE
-3481 STGNIVTISNVV
+3481 STGNVITISNVV
-3493 GAFDTTAAANTYLYR
+3493 GAFDTTVTANTYVYR
-3508 DSATLVANVTAIS
+3508 DGANLTAKITGVS

-3527 FRNGANLQVNVGD
+3527 YRNGANLLVNVGD
-3540 INSYTLQSG
+3540 VNSYTLQSG
-3549 GYYEVPQ
+3549 GYYQVPQ
-3556 VTVTGGGGTGA
+3556 VTVTGGGGSGA
-3567 NVIAHLDVLT
+3567 NIIAHVDALT

-3582 FEIIKPG
+3582 FEVIKPG
-3589 TGFTSQPT
+3589 KGFTSQPT

-3606 ALAYAHLV
+3606 GLAYARLV
-3614 GEYYIDSLPTTDLT
+3614 GEYYIDSLPTIDLT
-3628 ISSNVTVYTGN
+3628 ISNNVTVYTGN
-3639 VVFQPNT
+3639 IIFQPNT
-3646 VSQGTVY
+3646 VSEGTVY
-3653 ADVINGNVISLIDTS
+3653 GDVINGNVISLIDTY
-3668 GTFNNGNL
+3668 GTFNTGNL
-3676 LYLADSNLATSVTA
+3676 LYLADSNLATSVTS

-3696 FIDKSYNKVRTF
+3696 FVDKSYAKIRTF

-3722 IIDWAS
+3722 IIDWTS
-3728 NVTIAANANVRYAGA
+3728 NATVAANANVRYAGA
-3743 AWQAKANVYSTT
+3743 AWQARANVYSTA

-3770 ITQANANGN
+3770 ITQANADGN
-3779 AQVVT
+3779 ARVIT

-3806 NIRINGVSSNVRPAT
+3806 NISINGIASTVRPAT

-3835 AGDFDNANDRIMAY
+3835 AGEFDNANDRIMAY
-3849 YAPGEGMP
+3849 YTPGEGMP

-3874 VQGVKFNAFSSNITS
+3874 VQGIKFAAFSSNITS
-3889 NIISYHHG
+3889 NILSYHHN
-3897 NLSLISSNIIT
+3897 NLSLISSNI
-3908 RLTLSTNA
+3908 
-3916 NVWVGNTITQLSTGA
+3916 
-3931 YGNVYS
+3931 
-3937 ISTGNVVTLSSVVGA
+3937 SV
-3952 FSSSTANIY
+3952 
-3961 VYRDGAN
+3961 
-3968 LTANVTAISN
+3968 
-3978 VNDYFDF
+3978 FDF

-3997 VSNLD
+3997 VANLD
-4002 LPVSANLTFKIVNIT
+4002 LPTAANLTFKIVNIT

-4024 EIAGATFSI
+4024 EIAGTTFSI
-4033 AHGSNVALRYYDDND
+4033 SHGSNVALRYYDNND
-4048 PINLDSSIQSAYM
+4048 PVNLDSSIQSAYL
-4061 DSALGTRAEDINI
+4061 DTSLGLRAEDINI
-4074 DGGAYYDTF
+4074 DGGAYYDTY

-4093 GQTFDHLAIKV
+4093 GQTFEHLDIKV
-4104 YTKLFSNT
+4104 YTKIFSNT
-4112 QIVAYRMVSNTI
+4112 QTIAYRIVSNTVSD
-4124 ANSSG
+4124 SSG
-4129 TNASLWPQYYKIAN
+4129 TDVGYWPKYYKIAN
-4143 TSVLSANLNLT
+4143 TSVLTANLNLT
-4154 DTSISVANASVF
+4154 DTSISVANASIF
-4166 STPNIAYN
+4166 SAPDITFGI
-4174 TPGVIYINSEKI
+4174 PGLIYINGEKI
-4186 IYWRNYATE
+4186 VYWRNYATE
-4195 SKIAW
+4195 AKIAW
-4200 AANAVISTG
+4200 TANSVVSTG
-4209 SLITYSG
+4209 SLITHSG
-4216 NIYLTSGNVYATTFA
+4216 NIYLTLGNVYSATFA
-4231 NITANVTQVSA
+4231 NIAANITQVSA

-4254 TGTPLVHAS
+4254 TGTPLIHVS
-4263 GSTVEDSGYTALIPS
+4263 GSTVEDIGITSLIPS
-4278 SGSTDGN
+4278 SGTTDGN
-4285 VHLGTWLNLNPDTAQ
+4285 VHLGTWLNLNPDTSQ
-4300 RSFVTDLGD
+4300 RYIITELGEFVT
-4309 FMTNEADAYITTT
+4309 TEANVYIGTT
-4322 YSSAFLEG
+4322 YSSAFLDG

>member
-1 MAIKTINFLPSVFRT
+1 
-16 DTNQKFLNATL
+16 
-27 DQLVTPPNL
+27 
-36 QRINGYVGRTNAP
+36 
-49 TFKSSDNY
+49 
-57 QPEPSALRRNYQ
+57 
-69 LEPSVVVKDA
+69 
-79 NGNVNFFSS
+79 
-88 YIDLLQQIKHDG
+88 
-100 GLIDDH
+100 
-106 SRLFASESY
+106 
-115 SFDGLFDFDKLVNF
+115 
-129 NQYYWLPDGP
+129 
-139 DAVDI
+139 
-144 YGANVDTERQFTV
+144 
-157 TRDPVSGTYNIDG
+157 
-170 YGTVDNPTLKLAHGG
+170 
-185 IYTFVVD
+185 
-192 QPGYP
+192 
-197 FWIQSYPGTSGRRP
+197 
-211 RQNNLTTRTIV
+211 
-222 GVENN
+222 
-227 GTDQGIITFRV
+227 
-238 PQPTAQDYYTRMS
+238 
-251 LVATVDGSTNLGYRQ
+251 
-266 LQGQLL
+266 
-272 STLTDSLGGID
+272 
-283 GLKSQL
+283 
-289 LNKTFIFTNQDIDD
+289 
-303 VQWTISSNISGINTP
+303 
-318 IDPAL
+318 
-323 VVPVED
+323 
-329 RRGVWRINLVA
+329 
-340 NGSGDFTIDL
+340 
-350 QTNIAVANN
+350 
-359 QKVYVKGGVERGEF
+359 
-373 TYYLDPDAQAFLP
+373 
-386 VPDITAPS
+386 
-394 AVLYYQDGAIAT
+394 
-406 MVGFM
+406 
-411 DVVSVSNST
+411 
-420 INVDNEILGS
+420 
-430 TNYTS
+430 
-435 PNGVKFTNGLK
+435 
-446 VRFDTS
+446 
-452 AIPNSYDSKIYYV
+452 
-465 DGVGTGIK
+465 
-473 LLPITDFLT
+473 
-482 PEDYAV
+482 
-488 NGVES
+488 
-493 QDYITINRGSM
+493 
-504 DLNGWSRSNRWFHM
+504 
-518 DVIISTASYNNV
+518 
-530 ELILDQASRANRPII
+530 
-545 EFDADIQLFN
+545 
-555 FGRVAKAPIDILYL
+555 
-569 DPIDAFEDI
+569 
-578 ELETTYVLD
+578 LD

-616 ELINGV
+616 ELIDSA

-684 ITDATIYPGSN
+684 VADTTMYPGSD
-695 FTGTKIFSYKVGT
+695 FAGTKIFSYKIGT

-744 DNSNISL
+744 DNSNIALS
-751 NRNLLR
+751 RNLLR
-757 KNISLTQYTPRN
+757 KNTGLVNYTPRN
-769 IWTTTS
+769 IWTTMS
-775 EPSKQFQIIQS
+775 EPSKQFQIIES

-793 GIPFD
+793 GIPID
-798 ITANASG
+798 ITAETSG

-810 RVYKNSIELSVSQYS
+810 RVYKNSIELSTSQYT
-825 LLTIGVRKFVD
+825 LLTIGVRMFVD
-836 ITNSSPAL
+836 ITNSSPAT

-849 ILIYSD
+849 ILIYST
-855 TVSDLGYYEVPK
+855 TVSELGYYQVPK

-898 RIVGNAL
+898 RVTGNAL
-905 GSNNIRDVPVKQQG
+905 GANNLRDVPVKQQG

-927 PVLYSELFLVDH
+927 PVLYSELFLVDK
-939 DTNFIK
+939 DANFLK

-1032 FALSNRGTLVYINN
+1032 FALSNRSTLVYINN

-1062 GFTIAADYPL
+1062 GFTIADDYPL

-1111 NTYREPVMVIQGH
+1111 DTYRESVMVIQGH

-1152 ADYTANDFDLHN
+1152 ANYNANDFDLYD
-1164 YIPGKFRTQNYSY
+1164 YIPGKFRTQDYSY

-1218 RDSVNGEQ
+1218 RDSINGEQ
-1226 LTGAWRSIF
+1226 LTGAWRSVF
-1235 KYMFDTDRPHQ
+1235 KFMFDTDRPHQ

-1292 GVDSRFAR
+1292 GTDSRFAR
-1300 PVLLNFIPVDEF
+1300 SVLTSFIPVDEF

-1361 AISQPGYY
+1361 AISHPGYY

-1377 RYYKNTVLGQYV
+1377 RYYKNTDLNQYV
-1389 LSDTLGRITST
+1389 LSDTLGRITSA
-1400 EIDINGDATGLTVVR
+1400 EIDINGDLTTGTPVR

-1423 ADYLKNQGIDPVTK
+1423 VDYLKNQGIDPVVK
-1437 LTTYFNNVKVQLAY
+1437 LQSYFDNVQVQLAY
-1451 KMAGFSDPTLLEVIA
+1451 KMAGYSDATLLEVIA

-1484 YNLAL
+1484 YKLAL
-1489 YKSTPI
+1489 YKSTP
-1495 NTIVYS
+1495 TSSIVYS
-1501 AVIVEKSSNGYTVS
+1501 AVIVEKSANGYTVS
-1515 GYDQDNPY
+1515 GYNQDNPY

-1538 KVNADTGVIYNDFQ
+1538 KINNDTGVIYNDFQ

-1563 FTNKQQIVDFLIS
+1563 FNNKQQIVDFLIS

-1600 FKLSIREF
+1600 FKLSVREF
-1608 LSWSQQGWK
+1608 LTWSQQGWK
-1617 ETNILVLS
+1617 ESNILVLS
-1625 PILNKLTLAVDSG
+1625 PILNKLTLSVDSG
-1638 TVDAIV
+1638 TVDEIV
-1644 NTPDGS
+1644 NSPDGS

-1683 IALATLNVVE
+1683 IALATLNIVE

-1717 RQYRLKLVGSKT
+1717 RQYRLKLVGNKT

-1742 YNNPI
+1742 YNNPV
-1747 IDEWLPGVDYNK
+1747 IDAWLPGVDYNK

-1779 TDFIIN
+1779 IEFNIN
-1785 DWRQIPGDQ
+1785 DWRQIPSDQ
-1794 VKSGLLPNFS
+1794 IKSGMLPNFS
-1804 YNAQRFNNVF
+1804 YNAQRFNRVF
-1814 DIDNPEPTLGMED
+1814 DIDNPEPTMGMED

-1838 QYMTDFGIDKTTQ
+1838 QYMTDFGIDRTTQ

-1893 GEYGAIENNQYVE
+1893 GEYGAIENNQFVE
-1906 LQLDEASFTGDPAT
+1906 FQLDEGSFTGDPST
-1920 FTLLPNNGSS
+1920 FTLLPNNGVS
-1930 TDNIIGITPDLLYRN
+1930 TDNIIGITPDLLYRT

-1967 LAAGYVNEND
+1967 FTAGYVNEND

-2002 KIWCAKDFG
+2002 KIWCAKDFD
-2011 GNWNVYRVYETGA
+2011 GNWNVYRVYETS
-2024 AIISMTYGVDNSVEV
+2024 AIAVTMNYSVDNNVEV
-2039 TTKKS
+2039 ITKKPHS
-2044 HDLYYGDLIVIK
+2044 LYYGDLIVIK
-2056 GFDDRFDGFYQVI
+2056 GFDDRFDGFYQII
-2069 NINSAVSINIIM
+2069 NINSATSVSIIM

-2088 LMNAQTVT
+2088 IKSAQNVS
-2096 GLAPI
+2096 GMSPV

-2109 KSPTNLA
+2109 SSPTSLS
-2116 DITPAKTWK
+2116 DIIPNKSWK
-2125 DNDKLW
+2125 NNDKLW
-2131 VDDNGDGVWSVYNK
+2131 VDDNGDGIWSVYNK
-2145 STPWSAANLTTSGM
+2145 STPWIAANLTSSGM
-2159 NLTGNTY
+2159 NLNSNTA
-2166 VSDSGYGSVAAI
+2166 VSDSGFGSVVSI
-2178 SSDGNFAAAGM
+2178 RSDAKLAAAGM
-2189 PNVMNGN
+2189 PGVLNGN

-2206 GNVLSQIANIGTTDT
+2206 GNVLTQIANVGTTELDT
-2221 ITEFGSSLDIRGNL
+2221 GFGSSLDIRSNL
-2235 LYVGAPGTSAQYGR
+2235 IYIGATYAGATRTGPEYGR
-2249 VYVYSFNGNT
+2249 VYVYGFDGNT
-2259 TITQIQRLTSNWGS
+2259 TVTQIQQLSSNWGS
-2273 NTGNQFGYSISAS
+2273 NTDNKFGQSISAS
-2286 SDNTWLFVGAPN
+2286 DDNKWLFIGAPGA
-2298 SGNVE
+2298 GNVE
-2303 VFHANANNYYTY
+2303 VFHANTTNYYTY
-2315 ANTISVGSYANV
+2315 ANTITVGSYANV
-2327 AFGSIVKT
+2327 GFGSIVKT
-2335 TSDASQTIISAPYEA
+2335 TSDASQTVISAPYA
-2350 INGISAAGAVYVYDR
+2350 TVSGTSAAGAVYVYDR
-2365 SIETFTANGR
+2365 SMEAFTANGR
-2375 TAFFTQQPITSSTVR
+2375 TAFFTQQSITSSTVR
-2390 VGINGVE
+2390 VSVNGVE
-2397 QTAGFTS
+2397 QTSGFTA
-2404 NATAI
+2404 NTTAI
-2409 NFTTAPMVGM
+2409 EFTNAPIVGTEVM
-2419 DVTIETNKF
+2419 IETNKI
-2428 QLMEKL
+2428 QLIEKL
-2434 AAPSLTS
+2434 SAPNLTS
-2441 GAGFGGAADISGND
+2441 GASFGGAVDISGND

-2482 ERYGEV
+2482 ERYGEI
-2488 LATATLP
+2488 LATASAP
-2495 LVKVGDSFR
+2495 LVNVGDSFR

-2517 GSTVGNIQSITAN
+2517 GSTVGNILSIAAN
-2530 INSANIAGIT
+2530 INSANITGIT
-2540 ATVTLYDTITITS
+2540 ATTTVYDTVTITS
-2553 NIVSAVDKLVLTP
+2553 NIASAVDKLVLTP

-2588 HLGQDDINGFGTQL
+2588 HLGYDDINGFGTQL
-2602 SINPS
+2602 AVNPS
-2607 GNSLIVSGPGSTTY
+2607 GNTLIVSGPGSTTY
-2621 NNLTIDAETTLLD
+2621 NNLTIDENTTLLD

-2641 DPIPSAG
+2641 DPITSAG

-2653 GLVSGALSGG
+2653 GLVQGAMAAG

-2669 FVQRLQNSIL
+2669 FVQRLQNRQLSE
-2679 TAYDQFGSSL
+2679 YDQFGTSL
-2689 ASSHDTLLIGA
+2689 ASSHTTLLVGA
-2700 PGDDNTVIYADP
+2700 PGDDRSIVNVDPVTGVI
-2712 ETGAFTRAINA
+2712 TN
-2723 GTYYTYYNFTGNV
+2723 GTNSGFVYTYYNTTGNV
-2736 GWDTISSQTPKV
+2736 GWDVISSQGAKV

-2757 LFDTVSNS
+2757 LFDTISNT

-2791 TAYDPAVYNS
+2791 TSYDPAVYNS

-2837 LDYEQGSLPYRA
+2837 LDYEQGSLSYRA

-2865 WIVSSEIPGQY
+2865 WIVSSELPGQY

-2884 PDDNSAFVS
+2884 PADNSAFVS

-2930 TLEDMIKNP
+2930 TLEDMITNP
-2939 QAQGIPYA
+2939 QTQGIPYA
-2947 AVLRN
+2947 AVVRN
-2952 DTVSLYNISN
+2952 DTISLYNISN
-2962 YITGNTTVLHID
+2962 YITGNTTVLHMD
-2974 YDFVKNENII
+2974 YDYVKNDNII

-2999 IPERIVNKLRDSLA
+2999 IPDRIVNKLRDSLA

-3022 PDTTLPIQSNVGI
+3022 PDAALPIQSNVGI
-3035 DRGQTIF
+3035 DPGQTIF

-3049 KSWVAYVNTVLL
+3049 KSWVSYVNTVLM
-3061 TVPVVNDF
+3061 TAPVVNDF
-3069 IIDRLYSSEALPIA
+3069 IIDRLYTAEAQPIA
-3083 EDYDLTVDSYEEL
+3083 EDYDLTVNSYEEL

-3125 TFATSGA
+3125 TLAISGA

-3188 VLNNGRGQWEVYRYD
+3188 VLNNGRGQWEIYRYD
-3203 DTLTESL
+3203 DNLTESL
-3210 VGVQSGTIQLNSNL
+3210 VGVQYGTIQLNNNL

-3229 ASQYEIRIIF
+3229 TSQYEIRIIF

-3244 DIFRERLA
+3244 DIFKERLA

-3344 YDSELGKYRSPDLT
+3344 YDSALGKYRSPDLT

-3363 TTVSTTDIY
+3363 TTVSTTAIY
-3372 KDWYANYG
+3372 KDWYNNYG
-3380 YGIGSIDVVNA
+3380 YGIGSVDVVNA
-3391 GETQDIPVI
+3391 GDTTDVPVI
-3400 TLGLWNAAT
+3400 TLGLWNSDA

-3423 ANGRVYIN
+3423 ANGQVYIN
-3431 SVDTIMTLQEV
+3431 SVDTIITLQNV
-3442 TGAFTNIIEQLTL
+3442 TGAFTNVIEQLTL
-3455 SSNANVWVGNVVTQ
+3455 DSNANVWVGNVVTQ
-3469 LSTGAYGDVYYT
+3469 LSTGAYGDVYTT
-3481 STGNIVTISNVV
+3481 STGNVVTLSNVV
-3493 GAFDTTAAANTYLYR
+3493 GIFGNVTSGNAYVYRNGANLT
-3508 DSATLVANVTAIS
+3508 ANVTAIS
-3521 IDNAYI
+3521 IDSAYI
-3527 FRNGANLQVNVGD
+3527 HRNGANLQVNVGE

-3567 NVIAHLDVLT
+3567 NIIAHVDVLT

-3589 TGFTSQPT
+3589 TGYTGQPT

-3628 ISSNVTVYTGN
+3628 ISNNVTVYTGN
-3639 VVFQPNT
+3639 VIFQPNT

-3653 ADVINGNVISLIDTS
+3653 ANVINGNVISLIDTS

-3676 LYLADSNLATSVTA
+3676 LYTADSNLATSVTA

-3696 FIDKSYNKVRTF
+3696 FVDKSYNKIRTF
-3708 NSNLKFDRVSYTSS
+3708 NSNLKFDRISYTSS
-3722 IIDWAS
+3722 IIDWSS
-3728 NVTIAANANVRYAGA
+3728 NVTVAANANVRYAGA
-3743 AWQAKANVYSTT
+3743 AWQALANVYSTT

-3770 ITQANANGN
+3770 ITQANADGN
-3779 AQVVT
+3779 AQVIT

-3806 NIRINGVSSNVRPAT
+3806 NISINGVSSNVRPAT

-3857 GRDLHK
+3857 GRDLNK

-3874 VQGVKFNAFSSNITS
+3874 VQGVRFNAFSSNITS
-3889 NIISYHHG
+3889 NIISYHHS

-3937 ISTGNVVTLSSVVGA
+3937 ISTGNVVTLSRVVGA
-3952 FSSSTANIY
+3952 FSSNAANIY

-4024 EIAGATFSI
+4024 EISGTTFSI
-4033 AHGSNVALRYYDDND
+4033 SHGSNVALRYYDDND

-4061 DSALGTRAEDINI
+4061 DSALGTRAEDINV

-4083 SSHAPEELIP
+4083 SSHAPEELVP
-4093 GQTFDHLAIKV
+4093 GQTFDHLDIKV

-4124 ANSSG
+4124 ANSSS
-4129 TNASLWPQYYKIAN
+4129 TNVSLWPQYYKIAN

-4166 STPNIAYN
+4166 SAPDITNNI
-4174 TPGVIYINSEKI
+4174 PGIIYINGEKI
-4186 IYWRNYATE
+4186 VYWRNYATE

-4216 NIYLTSGNVYATTFA
+4216 NIYLTSGNVYSTTFA
-4231 NITANVTQVSA
+4231 NISANTTQVSA
-4242 NTLAQIRRGADK
+4242 NILAQIRRGADK
-4254 TGTPLVHAS
+4254 TGAPLVHVV
-4263 GSTVEDSGYTALIPS
+4263 GSTVEDSGVTSLIPS

-4285 VHLGTWLNLNPDTAQ
+4285 VHLGTWMNLNPDTAQ
-4300 RSFVTDLGD
+4300 RSFITDSGD

-4322 YSSAFLEG
+4322 YSADFLEG